1 MSFKPSI
8 FDLAKH
14 SVILYI
20 ALKYPMHVLLI
31 LILSLISRCKIQNVS
46 VLLIYRASHII
57 LDYLQFYTKIEKQYV
72 LHANFYIS
80 LIQIL
85 KWYIF
90 LIFWLVPNIAI

>member
-57 LDYLQFYTKIEKQYV
+57 LDYLHFTPKSKNSMFYM
-72 LHANFYIS
+72 
-80 LIQIL
+80 QIFIL
-85 KWYIF
+85 ALYKF
-90 LIFWLVPNIAI
+90 